1 MFKNELSGNKF
12 IKNLLNMVGF
22 IVLFSLLLGSI
33 ELWSD
38 IMFSV
43 GELMLFVV
51 VSITTITYY
60 KKYNNKFFL
69 ERLEIL
75 NFNKIKIKI
84 NLFLIVLFYSILF
97 IILFL
102 LLSMLFSRITIFRK
116 ILFSDKIYNKIRW
129 NNFNYLLYFYFF
141 FSETIIIIWF
151 NYFLLHFIKNISFIY
166 GIIFLLFI
174 WIFLFGNLIVSPST
188 YKELPFSSFEENNYY
203 FSWVYNKT
211 NNTLPIS
218 ETKLMINSIFMP
230 WISFGIIGRWLPAD
244 TLELQSI
251 YHWMNINFSS
261 LYFGY
266 QPNWWINHFQ
276 FTPFIILLFYILIPI
291 FFKRKKIK

>member
-1 MFKNELSGNKF
+1 
-12 IKNLLNMVGF
+12 MVAF

-51 VSITTITYY
+51 VVSITTITYY

-69 ERLEIL
+69 ERLEVL

-84 NLFLIVLFYSILF
+84 NSFLIVLFYSILF

-102 LLSMLFSRITIFRK
+102 LLSMVFSRIIIFRK
-116 ILFSDKIYNKIRW
+116 RIFDDKIHSKIKW

-166 GIIFLLFI
+166 GIIFSLFI
-174 WIFLFGNLIVSPST
+174 WTFLFGDLIVAPSI
-188 YKELPFSSFEENNYY
+188 YKELPFSSFEENNFY
-203 FSWVYNKT
+203 FSWVYNET
-211 NNTLPIS
+211 NNSLPIS
-218 ETKLMINSIFMP
+218 ETKLMINSILTP
-230 WISFGIIGRWLPAD
+230 WISFGIIGRWLPTNTNNLSFD
-244 TLELQSI
+244 F
-251 YHWMNINFSS
+251 HWMNISFSS
-261 LYFGY
+261 LYYGY

-291 FFKRKKIK
+291 FFKRKKD